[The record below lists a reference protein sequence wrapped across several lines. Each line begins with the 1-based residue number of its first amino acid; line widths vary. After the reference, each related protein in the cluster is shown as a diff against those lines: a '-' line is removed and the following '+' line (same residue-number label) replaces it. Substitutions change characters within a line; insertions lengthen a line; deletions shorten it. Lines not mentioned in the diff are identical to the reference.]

1 MIGGEVASP
10 TKVLI
15 DYARKNP
22 ELDIKF
28 AWMDGKMISR
38 QQLDMISELPS
49 RVFFTTRNSV
59 PVLRSS
65 FLKAV
70 IFSTFMPLYPARTA
84 SFTLLSL
91 S

>member
-1 MIGGEVASP
+1 MRTFVGDTTSAPI
-10 TKVLI
+10 
-15 DYARKNP
+15 
-22 ELDIKF
+22 
-28 AWMDGKMISR
+28 MDSDSGPFSWSFRPAKSVPWAAMPR
-38 QQLDMISELPS
+38 

-70 IFSTFMPLYPARTA
+70 IFPTFMPLYPARTA
-84 SFTLLSL
+84 SVTLLSL